1 MVRINE
7 SEGRGRRECGR
18 ATPRSALLFA
28 LPLVAPLLTAAL
40 LAVPAAAAAAAGTLK
55 SPIFR
60 GGASDAWPARVNA
73 ERPGQ
78 LAVSEVVADVGSVR
92 DIAAEW
98 RSPSAPFG
106 SARRLGWSGEARAQ
120 YVFASRSMLGRE
132 EAARYRA
139 NGFLVFDLKRLAGGS
154 DLRLGNACPRGRG
167 ARCAANYRLA
177 PGELGVWHTY
187 RIPLTALGVAPF
199 ERQGLERQGLE
210 RRGLETQGLET
221 QGGPLPA
228 FVIESHGEPS
238 ELLLAD
244 VRWEAYPEGQ
254 GFAESLARDLLAEL
268 TLSEKIGQL
277 AQIVHR
283 AGVDADPVLPQEA
296 AALGVGSLFGD
307 SGTPPHDTNG
317 TLLPDTPGAWLEM
330 LHSYQ
335 SAALATDKAIP
346 ILFGMDAVHGL
357 ALVPGAT
364 IFPHNIGLGASSDPE
379 LVEAIGRATAREASA
394 LGFRLTFS
402 PTIAV
407 ARDERWGRT
416 YESFGERPDLVAP
429 FGAALVRGYQH
440 TGRQRGLAPLSEPDS
455 VLACVKHF
463 GGDGAGTFANPEW
476 CTSEPCPRGFST
488 DRQDNALSEEELIA
502 LHLRPYQAAI
512 AAGAGAI
519 MSADSFWQGQVVTG
533 NARLLHDV
541 LRERFGFQGIL
552 ITDYQSWAVVNPAD
566 PEAAMIQTLN
576 AGNDLVML
584 PTPVEFELLR
594 QAVSDGLAAGTLSA
608 ARVDEA
614 VLRILRKKFELGL
627 FDVPFAN
634 PAAPERL
641 GSAEHRALAR
651 RAVQESLVLLKN
663 EAPHPEGAV
672 PLPIARRSRL
682 YVAGKAADDIG
693 IQSGGWTDVWQGV
706 IGNSLPGSSVLAG
719 LRAASEGEVSYSAD
733 ASADT
738 AGADLGVVVVG
749 EYPYA
754 EFCGDVL
761 GKTFFC
767 EFSRVNP
774 PGLVRGV
781 ADFPLPIGLPPP
793 QSLGLG
799 TSSLEYFTPFTG
811 PDFPI
816 PFSVD
821 PVSDLEVID
830 RVCARLPCV
839 VVLISGRPMFIEP
852 ALARA
857 DAFVAAWLP
866 GSEGEGIADVLYGRQ
881 GLDFRGRLTHTWPQ
895 TPRDPVDP
903 ARPSATPE
911 LDYVPQNQ
919 IVSGNGN
926 LDHVLFPVGY
936 GLRYAP

>member
-1 MVRINE
+1 MVRT
-7 SEGRGRRECGR
+7 SKRQGRGRRMLGQ
-18 ATPRSALLFA
+18 ASFIAG
-28 LPLVAPLLTAAL
+28 AL
-40 LAVPAAAAAAAGTLK
+40 LAAVPAVATSPSPGTLK

-60 GGASDAWPARVNA
+60 GGESAAWPARVIA

-78 LAVSEVVADVGSVR
+78 LEPSDVAADVGSVR
-92 DIAAEW
+92 DIAPEL
-98 RSPSAPFG
+98 RSQSAPFG
-106 SARRLGWSGEARAQ
+106 SARRLVWSGQGRAQ
-120 YVFASRSMLGRE
+120 YVFESRSRLGRA

-154 DLRLGNACPRGRG
+154 DLRLGNACPRGQG
-167 ARCAANYRLA
+167 ARCAADYRLA
-177 PGELGVWHTY
+177 PSELGVWRTY
-187 RIPLTALGVAPF
+187 RIPLATLGSAPF
-199 ERQGLERQGLE
+199 ARQGAQA
-210 RRGLETQGLET
+210 
-221 QGGPLPA
+221 PA
-228 FVIESHGEPS
+228 FVIESRGEAG

-244 VRWEAYPEGQ
+244 VRWEAYREGQ
-254 GFAESLARDLLAEL
+254 GFAESLARDLLGEL
-268 TLSEKIGQL
+268 TLAEKIGQL
-277 AQIVHR
+277 GQVVHR
-283 AGVDADPVLPQEA
+283 AGEDAEPVLPEQA
-296 AALGVGSLFGD
+296 AALGIGSLFGD
-307 SGTPPHDTNG
+307 SSTPPHDSNG
-317 TLLPDTPGAWLEM
+317 TLSSDTPEAWADM

-335 SAALATDKAIP
+335 SAALGTDKAIP

-379 LVEAIGRATAREASA
+379 LVEAIGRATAREAAA

-440 TGRQRGLAPLSEPDS
+440 TGHQQQGRRSDLVQLGEPDAI
-455 VLACVKHF
+455 LACAKHF
-463 GGDGAGTFANPEW
+463 GGDGAGTFENPEW
-476 CTSEPCPRGFST
+476 CTAQPCPRGFST
-488 DRQDNALSEEELIA
+488 DRQDNALSEQELIA
-502 LHLRPYQAAI
+502 LHLRPYEAAI

-541 LRERFGFQGIL
+541 LRERFGFEGIL
-552 ITDYQSWAVVNPAD
+552 ITDYQSWAVVNPSD
-566 PEAAMIQTLN
+566 PRAAMIQTLN

-584 PTPVEFELLR
+584 PTPAEFAVLR
-594 QAVSDGLAAGTLSA
+594 EAVSDGLAAGTLA
-608 ARVDEA
+608 PERVDEA

-634 PAAPERL
+634 PAQPGRL
-641 GSAEHRALAR
+641 GSVEHRALAR

-663 EAPHPEGAV
+663 EPARPGGRP
-672 PLPIARRSRL
+672 PLPIQRHSKL

-706 IGNSLPGSSVLAG
+706 LGNSLPGTSVLAG
-719 LRAASEGEVSYSAD
+719 LRAASGGEVSYSAD
-733 ASADT
+733 ASADST
-738 AGADLGVVVVG
+738 GFDLGVVVVG

-774 PGLVRGV
+774 PGLVRGSEGL
-781 ADFPLPIGLPPP
+781 PLPFGLPPP

-811 PDFPI
+811 ADFPI
-816 PFSVD
+816 PFTVD
-821 PVSDLEVID
+821 PLSDLQVID
-830 RVCARLPCV
+830 RVCAQLPCV

-866 GSEGEGIADVLYGRQ
+866 GSEGEGVADVLYARH
-881 GLDFRGRLTHTWPQ
+881 GLDFRGRLTHTWPE
-895 TPRDPVDP
+895 TPRDP
-903 ARPSATPE
+903 ARPEQYSATPE
-911 LDYVPQNQ
+911 LDYQPQNEF
-919 IVSGNGN
+919 VGDNGN
-926 LDHVLFPVGY
+926 LEHVLYPVGY